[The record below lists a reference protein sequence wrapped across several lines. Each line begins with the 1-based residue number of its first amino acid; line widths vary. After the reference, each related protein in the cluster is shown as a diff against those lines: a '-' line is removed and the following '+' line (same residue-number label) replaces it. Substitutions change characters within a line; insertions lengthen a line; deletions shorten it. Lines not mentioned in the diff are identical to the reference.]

1 MAHIYDTPS
10 RTFGEFL
17 LIPNLTTRACS
28 PDKVS
33 LLAPLV
39 RFKASHGNGPPA
51 TTLSPTTINVPA
63 TTHQMPS
70 LPSPHAWERSVMT

>member
-1 MAHIYDTPS
+1 MAHIDDTPS

-17 LIPNLTTRACS
+17 LIPNLTTRDCF

-39 RFKASHGNGPPA
+39 RFKATPGNAPP
-51 TTLSPTTINVPA
+51 TRHCRRSPSTF
-63 TTHQMPS
+63 
-70 LPSPHAWERSVMT
+70 PSPAR